1 APWQVAVLRGVGRA
15 AGDDRHRSVSDVSKH
30 AASPHADHLDGL
42 IADQSCAH
50 HRLFHAHEIRSV
62 ADEVVDDVLTGRLLG
77 FDDDFLPR
85 CLAHHYTGSEMKFRT
100 AILAALLLLW
110 AVPAL
115 SQGCA
120 MCYSTAKA
128 TSKDGQRAI
137 SKGVVVLL
145 LPPLSFMTLG
155 VWAAFRYGK
164 KRDLEQAEAAML
176 HISL

>member
-1 APWQVAVLRGVGRA
+1 
-15 AGDDRHRSVSDVSKH
+15 
-30 AASPHADHLDGL
+30 
-42 IADQSCAH
+42 
-50 HRLFHAHEIRSV
+50 
-62 ADEVVDDVLTGRLLG
+62 
-77 FDDDFLPR
+77 
-85 CLAHHYTGSEMKFRT
+85 MKFRS
-100 AILAALLLLW
+100 AILAAFLLLW
-110 AVPAL
+110 AVPAF

-164 KRDLEQAEAAML
+164 KRDLEQAQATML
-176 HISL
+176 HISLPLSHPYEQA

>member
-1 APWQVAVLRGVGRA
+1 
-15 AGDDRHRSVSDVSKH
+15 
-30 AASPHADHLDGL
+30 
-42 IADQSCAH
+42 
-50 HRLFHAHEIRSV
+50 
-62 ADEVVDDVLTGRLLG
+62 
-77 FDDDFLPR
+77 
-85 CLAHHYTGSEMKFRT
+85 MKFRT
-100 AILAALLLLW
+100 SILAAFLLLW
-110 AVPAL
+110 AVPAF

-164 KRDLEQAEAAML
+164 KRDLEQAQATML
-176 HISL
+176 HISLPLSHPYEQA